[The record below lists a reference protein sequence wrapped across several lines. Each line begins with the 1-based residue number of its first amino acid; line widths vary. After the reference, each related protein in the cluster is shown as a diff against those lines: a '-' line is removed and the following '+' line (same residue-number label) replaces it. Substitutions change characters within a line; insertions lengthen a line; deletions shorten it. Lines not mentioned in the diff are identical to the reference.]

1 MTTKDFCLACKATF
15 HDECQEMWAGN
26 LADSDFCCCGG
37 DFSLEGD
44 KAPVEAIEK
53 ELEAYFDGYSGSK
66 ELNDYADPISTGRKE
81 AAKKFPIKAG
91 MVCEW
96 SWLRYAG
103 GGIESIMGCPGHPA
117 EAIHHG
123 PDKNTMRN
131 VEDNV
136 HRICAEC
143 HNRWH
148 GANDKYYGER
158 PMTPDGRVDASV
170 PFHPVDDDGEPMSPI
185 PHDAITLAPDEQV
198 HAEDKRRRDESR
210 KHGTIPK
217 ADD

>member
-44 KAPVEAIEK
+44 KAPVE
-53 ELEAYFDGYSGSK
+53 
-66 ELNDYADPISTGRKE
+66 
-81 AAKKFPIKAG
+81 
-91 MVCEW
+91 
-96 SWLRYAG
+96 
-103 GGIESIMGCPGHPA
+103 
-117 EAIHHG
+117 G

-158 PMTPDGRVDASV
+158 PMTPDGKVDASV
-170 PFHPVDDDGEPMSPI
+170 PFHPVDDDGKQMSPI

>member
-81 AAKKFPIKAG
+81 AAKKFPIKTG

-103 GGIESIMGCPGHPA
+103 GGIEPIIGCPGHPSITVQIKILCETLKTTSIA
-117 EAIHHG
+117 FAL
-123 PDKNTMRN
+123 N
-131 VEDNV
+131 VTT
-136 HRICAEC
+136 
-143 HNRWH
+143 
-148 GANDKYYGER
+148 GG
-158 PMTPDGRVDASV
+158 M
-170 PFHPVDDDGEPMSPI
+170 EP
-185 PHDAITLAPDEQV
+185 
-198 HAEDKRRRDESR
+198 
-210 KHGTIPK
+210 TISIMGS
-217 ADD
+217 AL